1 MSDLYQ
7 REILRKVRQQT
18 ASGIRAFNFHGA
30 LNFGL
35 CDILEDHVA
44 PEILANVLQKSR
56 QPRADDDHN
65 PALTAAR
72 SASG

>member
-1 MSDLYQ
+1 MPVVEP
-7 REILRKVRQQT
+7 RVRLVSKRDPEEARRQT

-44 PEILANVLQKSR
+44 PEVLASVRRESR
-56 QPRADDDHN
+56 
-65 PALTAAR
+65 
-72 SASG
+72 